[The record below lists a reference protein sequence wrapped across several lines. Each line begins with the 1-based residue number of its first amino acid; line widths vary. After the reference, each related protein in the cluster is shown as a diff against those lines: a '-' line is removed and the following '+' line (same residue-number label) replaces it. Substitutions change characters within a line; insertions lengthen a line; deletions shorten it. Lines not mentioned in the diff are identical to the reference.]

1 MQKRLDQQV
10 RNIPSSF
17 KLNSKFESLLP
28 QDYDCNAQLKSTMD
42 AEEYKTQ
49 INGKNVLN
57 HTTLNVTLKELAS
70 RQEFELA
77 EAIKRILQNN
87 QIVKPLVHADPYS
100 VSTTYYKVDL
110 PSSDLEKITDIFFE
124 LEASHVNGDG
134 EATPTSSFYGSLAD
148 KWSMLT

>member
-1 MQKRLDQQV
+1 
-10 RNIPSSF
+10 
-17 KLNSKFESLLP
+17 
-28 QDYDCNAQLKSTMD
+28 MD

-77 EAIKRILQNN
+77 AAIKRILQNN

-100 VSTTYYKVDL
+100 VSTTYYKVDM
-110 PSSDLEKITDIFFE
+110 PSSDIEKITDIFFE